1 MSLEI
6 KTGYMTAA
14 QIEELEK
21 NKKNQIGGATNM
33 TVSQV
38 SGSPMPGLNIDTAIA
53 NSGKDI
59 KVESPLQKP
68 AITPYKETQ
77 NLSGFMASQP
87 KQGTTT
93 AVTDTGLK
101 SFLEAER
108 VRKKNFLKQTIKIA
122 SMNQPDRAAEIQRL
136 STEFNI
142 PPSIVQDNLD
152 QMKNQSKLMEID
164 FDTLEVDSPILAD
177 QLRNLSFASV
187 AHDDLE
193 SLGAIEK
200 AFKWFKEGV
209 LEAPENMASGWKAG
223 NSIYDLGILGTE
235 IRDSGGDITPE
246 LQTQIDQLHEIM
258 ASNSGEGI
266 AHSAAQI
273 AGTMYEGTRDAFIES
288 GAQSLAVAGGTYI
301 ATLPFQGPFAFTP
314 GPEDVIAGAG
324 AAATGTMAF
333 VPSMTVNMM
342 RNSYE
347 IEGGISYIDLR
358 EMGATHE
365 NASNVS
371 NVVGMVNAS
380 LEMVGITAVTKPWRK
395 LWSGFVNK
403 KINQSITRG
412 GLAKDFFASYLL
424 GIGVETFT
432 EGTQEFV
439 NILGEEFTKM
449 IDEGV
454 DVESLFATEE
464 GMEELWGRLNEVM
477 VTTAQGMV
485 LLSLPGAT
493 TTYAAG
499 HSQVSNA
506 EKTTQLFEALSDG
519 AANST
524 LIERLPSEG
533 QKFVKEV
540 LKESDANTVYID
552 HEKFND
558 YLNKR
563 GIDPNSE
570 EAKEFFQDLGID
582 GQLEELAVT
591 GGDVAIPIEKYTT
604 NIAPTDHHPDL
615 APHIRVNQEHW
626 SASESENWL
635 KNNPDFKSNVEAIQ
649 KEADRVSNLTDIERE
664 NNVVYKEV
672 FDQLVSQGTSRED
685 SNAQAVMYSAVFEVL
700 GKEGN
705 VNPGE
710 LFQKYGLNIQRVFDG
725 QRIVEPKNIES
736 LAAEVKEAKKP
747 KIKPT
752 AEFET
757 LPTLS
762 SKNKKGVIDGENIAL
777 EAQMM
782 GTKNQGSNKRGIV
795 GDSLGGFTIESYA
808 EIKKEDYKNT
818 TINVDELIKNNK
830 DLKEAIYSDSGV
842 REFLGEDFTMN
853 PIISSKGKILDGENR
868 IAQLVKDGV
877 TEINVL
883 EGVPLKKKRKSKD
896 FPKRPYVPYPEGFSV
911 DRDAVL
917 AALPDNLKTLTIDS
931 TIKVGNRFFKVG
943 PSSMREDMNMVPMR
957 RDFKAEGIEY
967 DENVESLQITF
978 QDLDLLNAQHALERG
993 QEFRVIND
1001 QIIIKEIRAAASIS
1015 GDFSIE
1021 GMAPFFSK
1029 ENVQAILKQDKLTQ
1043 YYDIVEID
1051 APVNKN
1057 GIPLVRK
1064 QNSKNFLDKAKD
1076 GKGYIAIAKWAKDAP
1091 TTETSIDNVN
1101 TELNTAQREDI
1112 ESAQYDMPTMID
1124 FLENTLNINIE
1135 DLSEAEIAEQI
1146 QAQVYDPQ
1154 GRILDQAA
1162 FHGTGLTEFFEQFS
1176 TDFIGTGENGTAFG
1190 WGLYFASQRSVA
1202 EWYRDKLSRKMGGE
1216 KVTVTKADGTVIED
1230 ISSYSPEAYESWWME
1245 GRDIEGAID
1254 RAANQLASARAM
1266 QAQFMPFIEDI
1277 DMLDDGIL
1285 PEGFRFSKKANAS
1298 NNIMTLQWIP
1308 PVNRRSNKFKL
1319 TRLTNPKEAL
1329 WENLLVASGNTP
1341 KEVIDQV
1348 KEKIQTF
1355 IDIEE
1360 IDGGRVSTLEA
1371 RYNLLAEFSES
1382 TWVTEPNKPGSI
1394 YKVELAP
1401 AEEDY
1406 LIWDYNIKAQSDKVQ
1421 KIIKKLR
1428 KSHGLGNVRNMYSGQ
1443 EVYQQMMYSIGSSSF
1458 KEKEEASL
1466 QLLENGIRGIK
1477 FADGNTRQNLGGE
1490 GRVDWNYVIFDAADV
1505 EITQT
1510 FNQEA
1515 IEPSEPELTL
1525 EEFIDAKQY
1534 QGTHRAPTSSYGA
1547 PGHDLTDG
1555 MYPDDV
1561 YGPNGNRYYGDN
1573 SAAGEQAMAHMHA
1586 MRGKPDYEITVYRAA
1601 PKDAKTINPG
1611 DWVTTVKSYAD
1622 EHGFRQYDEGEYTVL
1637 SQKVKAKEIY
1647 TEGNS
1652 LFEWGYDPTERQ
1664 SEFFQ
1669 SVPIMDGREKL
1680 RKYGLDERKRNR
1692 NAEVALALQS
1702 RTRKKYGKIESWDYS
1717 KEAENKI
1724 ASWIAAEVR
1733 YKARQTDDP
1742 NSAVGWYSKKFQT
1755 ALDTLGKKYPEMI
1768 SESGFNNDSLPGVQA
1783 LENKQNARDFFT
1795 LIVAF
1800 TSDGQKVK
1808 ENFSLAAD
1816 LYSKFRKTGLLPESG
1831 KFGGERNVSMIAN
1844 AKRINQMVSEK
1855 GFQGTRDFLLQEQK
1869 VKELKAIAA
1878 AEGLKFESEFD
1889 VDMTLPMAAVVVGA
1903 KLGSFYANLMG
1914 LDSVVTMDRWFSRT
1928 INRMRGDLLMKPTQ
1942 KGLIRFR
1949 GLINQPNL
1957 TDEETILATI
1967 EPTRAYKN
1975 SGFKD
1980 KSVINKAANTIH
1992 KMAFGGLVDSP
2003 RNKGDRRF
2011 MQNAV
2016 TNARKKLKKSGIT
2029 LTEADIQAVLWY
2041 YEKQMYGELGAVA
2054 STQISFEEAA
2064 DILVNNKKVAPGINV
2079 EGPGGQQTE
2088 VFDQDKGTKRGSIQ
2102 FRNVGKRDQKTIIS
2116 LFEAADN
2123 STFIHESGHFFL
2135 QVMQDVAESAE
2146 ASEQIKTDWQATLDY
2161 LGVKSGED
2169 IGVKE
2174 HEKWAESFEKYL
2186 YEGKAPTIEMEGPFR
2201 KFKAWLQSV
2210 YKQATGLDIEINDEI
2225 RGVFD
2230 RLFGTTDEIRLA
2242 QEQNEMMA
2250 LFESPDVMGMDNNQ
2264 WLEYQEVVRKAA
2276 QEAED
2281 DLDQKKLAEVTRQN
2295 SKAYQREIKA
2305 MEEEVTKE
2313 AEAMPIYRV
2322 IHFLQTGEDINTK
2335 APLDGM
2341 PAIKMHTQ
2349 SLRDTFGPDILSK
2362 LPRRRKM
2369 HASDGTHHNEIAEM
2383 FGFESGLDMI
2393 TQMQTAQ
2400 PIKQFIKSQAAE
2412 RVARDSGAL
2421 SMNPQKLTEE
2431 AVKSIAGSKARGRLL
2446 KMQMDM
2452 TARKAKIPGTP
2463 INVLQEMA
2471 RQIVA
2476 NKTISNIHI
2485 KQARLAENRAYKAAQ
2500 KAILE
2505 ENWFEAHKQMQSQTL
2520 NYYVYREA
2528 EAAMDDVNKKL
2539 RYLDRIS
2546 KPKHA
2551 KKLDRD
2557 AIDAIYSLLDKV
2569 DLRRTRGTRKQT
2581 YSAWVQAQQAEGI
2594 DVPNAEEMQALL
2606 ENPDK
2611 THFKDMTYAK
2621 FVEFADS
2628 VKSIESI
2635 ARYKQNILDENEKIE
2650 FASLVDELVNTARTE
2665 YANKID
2671 KNTDTWVAET
2681 PDFRDTKVKS
2691 LLQFKGDFLA
2701 AHDKMEFVFEA
2712 MDGDK
2717 TNGVWWRTFFK
2728 RLSDA
2733 EDAETVMNE
2742 QYITALTE
2750 IIESKYTLT
2759 ERKNWQNT
2767 VNTRK
2772 GRFNKENIISI
2783 ALNWGNLENQKA
2795 VLDGFAGQEQA
2806 WDITEADVVT
2816 MLNQHMEAKD
2826 WQMIQEVWDLIDQL
2840 WPEISALQKK
2850 VTGLVPPKVEAAPFK
2865 TRFGTLKGGY
2875 YPLYYS
2881 REFTKKE
2888 RFRYESTLGDELYD
2902 KNSWVVAATRKG
2914 HTMARTDSAGQ
2925 LVRMDLKVLSEHMS
2939 NVIHDLTHREA
2950 VFYMNRLIKN
2960 ESIQGAVKGVMGKEV
2975 YNKIYPWIRRIANPK
2990 PPSYY
2995 FVDQVVN
3002 YGNTSATMVAMGFK
3016 VTTALV
3022 QPFGYSQSV
3031 AYLGKGWAWQGLM
3044 SFYSNPFE
3052 NKEAIFARSPMMRTR
3067 TKSLDRDIREAISDI
3082 TARDSRLKKIQ
3093 SKYFYFIGMMDMWV
3107 SLPTWQGAYE
3117 KAIHEGLSEK
3127 DAIAQGDSAVRMTQ
3141 SSGAVKDL
3149 ADIQGRED
3157 VFYKTF
3163 TKFYSYFSAYWNMT
3177 RRTKRLSK
3185 QGKITKVQAFEQFV
3199 WLTVLP
3205 ATLAEAL
3212 LGRGPSRDDDDDND
3226 NLTGWSSWALINALT
3241 FKFNGM
3247 VGVRDLVNA
3256 VKHPEFG
3263 VQSPWQDLFEMTS
3276 KAKGNA
3282 IDILAGEGNAND
3294 WKGLLLGISYA
3305 AKLPGRQISNMYEH
3319 LVEVFQDGEDFS
3331 FYEFMVSINRND

>member
-1 MSLEI
+1 M
-6 KTGYMTAA
+6 
-14 QIEELEK
+14 
-21 NKKNQIGGATNM
+21 
-33 TVSQV
+33 
-38 SGSPMPGLNIDTAIA
+38 
-53 NSGKDI
+53 
-59 KVESPLQKP
+59 
-68 AITPYKETQ
+68 
-77 NLSGFMASQP
+77 
-87 KQGTTT
+87 
-93 AVTDTGLK
+93 
-101 SFLEAER
+101 
-108 VRKKNFLKQTIKIA
+108 
-122 SMNQPDRAAEIQRL
+122 
-136 STEFNI
+136 
-142 PPSIVQDNLD
+142 
-152 QMKNQSKLMEID
+152 
-164 FDTLEVDSPILAD
+164 
-177 QLRNLSFASV
+177 
-187 AHDDLE
+187 
-193 SLGAIEK
+193 
-200 AFKWFKEGV
+200 
-209 LEAPENMASGWKAG
+209 
-223 NSIYDLGILGTE
+223 
-235 IRDSGGDITPE
+235 
-246 LQTQIDQLHEIM
+246 
-258 ASNSGEGI
+258 
-266 AHSAAQI
+266 
-273 AGTMYEGTRDAFIES
+273 
-288 GAQSLAVAGGTYI
+288 
-301 ATLPFQGPFAFTP
+301 
-314 GPEDVIAGAG
+314 
-324 AAATGTMAF
+324 
-333 VPSMTVNMM
+333 
-342 RNSYE
+342 
-347 IEGGISYIDLR
+347 
-358 EMGATHE
+358 
-365 NASNVS
+365 
-371 NVVGMVNAS
+371 
-380 LEMVGITAVTKPWRK
+380 
-395 LWSGFVNK
+395 
-403 KINQSITRG
+403 
-412 GLAKDFFASYLL
+412 
-424 GIGVETFT
+424 
-432 EGTQEFV
+432 
-439 NILGEEFTKM
+439 
-449 IDEGV
+449 
-454 DVESLFATEE
+454 
-464 GMEELWGRLNEVM
+464 
-477 VTTAQGMV
+477 
-485 LLSLPGAT
+485 
-493 TTYAAG
+493 
-499 HSQVSNA
+499 
-506 EKTTQLFEALSDG
+506 
-519 AANST
+519 
-524 LIERLPSEG
+524 
-533 QKFVKEV
+533 
-540 LKESDANTVYID
+540 
-552 HEKFND
+552 
-558 YLNKR
+558 
-563 GIDPNSE
+563 
-570 EAKEFFQDLGID
+570 
-582 GQLEELAVT
+582 
-591 GGDVAIPIEKYTT
+591 
-604 NIAPTDHHPDL
+604 
-615 APHIRVNQEHW
+615 
-626 SASESENWL
+626 
-635 KNNPDFKSNVEAIQ
+635 
-649 KEADRVSNLTDIERE
+649 
-664 NNVVYKEV
+664 
-672 FDQLVSQGTSRED
+672 
-685 SNAQAVMYSAVFEVL
+685 
-700 GKEGN
+700 
-705 VNPGE
+705 
-710 LFQKYGLNIQRVFDG
+710 
-725 QRIVEPKNIES
+725 
-736 LAAEVKEAKKP
+736 
-747 KIKPT
+747 
-752 AEFET
+752 
-757 LPTLS
+757 
-762 SKNKKGVIDGENIAL
+762 
-777 EAQMM
+777 
-782 GTKNQGSNKRGIV
+782 
-795 GDSLGGFTIESYA
+795 
-808 EIKKEDYKNT
+808 
-818 TINVDELIKNNK
+818 
-830 DLKEAIYSDSGV
+830 
-842 REFLGEDFTMN
+842 
-853 PIISSKGKILDGENR
+853 
-868 IAQLVKDGV
+868 
-877 TEINVL
+877 
-883 EGVPLKKKRKSKD
+883 
-896 FPKRPYVPYPEGFSV
+896 
-911 DRDAVL
+911 
-917 AALPDNLKTLTIDS
+917 
-931 TIKVGNRFFKVG
+931 
-943 PSSMREDMNMVPMR
+943 
-957 RDFKAEGIEY
+957 
-967 DENVESLQITF
+967 
-978 QDLDLLNAQHALERG
+978 
-993 QEFRVIND
+993 
-1001 QIIIKEIRAAASIS
+1001 
-1015 GDFSIE
+1015 
-1021 GMAPFFSK
+1021 
-1029 ENVQAILKQDKLTQ
+1029 
-1043 YYDIVEID
+1043 
-1051 APVNKN
+1051 
-1057 GIPLVRK
+1057 
-1064 QNSKNFLDKAKD
+1064 
-1076 GKGYIAIAKWAKDAP
+1076 
-1091 TTETSIDNVN
+1091 
-1101 TELNTAQREDI
+1101 
-1112 ESAQYDMPTMID
+1112 
-1124 FLENTLNINIE
+1124 
-1135 DLSEAEIAEQI
+1135 
-1146 QAQVYDPQ
+1146 
-1154 GRILDQAA
+1154 
-1162 FHGTGLTEFFEQFS
+1162 
-1176 TDFIGTGENGTAFG
+1176 
-1190 WGLYFASQRSVA
+1190 
-1202 EWYRDKLSRKMGGE
+1202 
-1216 KVTVTKADGTVIED
+1216 
-1230 ISSYSPEAYESWWME
+1230 
-1245 GRDIEGAID
+1245 
-1254 RAANQLASARAM
+1254 
-1266 QAQFMPFIEDI
+1266 
-1277 DMLDDGIL
+1277 
-1285 PEGFRFSKKANAS
+1285 
-1298 NNIMTLQWIP
+1298 
-1308 PVNRRSNKFKL
+1308 
-1319 TRLTNPKEAL
+1319 
-1329 WENLLVASGNTP
+1329 
-1341 KEVIDQV
+1341 
-1348 KEKIQTF
+1348 
-1355 IDIEE
+1355 
-1360 IDGGRVSTLEA
+1360 
-1371 RYNLLAEFSES
+1371 
-1382 TWVTEPNKPGSI
+1382 
-1394 YKVELAP
+1394 
-1401 AEEDY
+1401 
-1406 LIWDYNIKAQSDKVQ
+1406 IWDYRLADQSDKVK
-1421 KIIKKLR
+1421 KILKQLDKEHNLGRSGGFFHGSDVIKHMGYDSNLTGLKRSEIPKRTSQELLR
-1428 KSHGLGNVRNMYSGQ
+1428 R
-1443 EVYQQMMYSIGSSSF
+1443 
-1458 KEKEEASL
+1458 
-1466 QLLENGIRGIK
+1466 GIRGVK
-1477 FADGNTRQNLGGE
+1477 FADGKTRYTDNP
-1490 GRVDWNYVIFDAADV
+1490 DWNFVIFDEADV
-1505 EITQT
+1505 EITRA

-1515 IEPSEPELTL
+1515 VEPQGLREGEVMHFHSSPNIFDQFEINENRLGGTYPSGIYHHGTKARTTGYGDNTYRIAVELGKVGTYFPHTPKDVNQAMEDKYYEILLNNTGERGPSHKNWVRNQAKQFRKTGWMGGRLSGLEKREVWIAGGYDTIKDGQDFISFYPEAVRILEVNGKPAPPMREFFQSQQESELSL
-1525 EEFIDAKQY
+1525 EEFIDARQY

-1586 MRGKPDYEITVYRAA
+1586 MRNKPDYEITVYRAA

-1637 SQKVKAKEIY
+1637 SKKVKAKEIY

-1652 LFEWGYDPTERQ
+1652 LFEWGYSPTERQ

-1669 SVPIMDGREKL
+1669 TVPIMDGREKL
-1680 RKYGLDERKRNR
+1680 RKYGLDERKRNK
-1692 NAEVALALQS
+1692 NQDVALALQS
-1702 RTRKKYGKIESWDYS
+1702 RQRKKYGFIDFNDTS
-1717 KEAENKI
+1717 KEAESKI

-1733 YKARQTDDP
+1733 YKARQVDDQ
-1742 NSAVGWYSKKFQT
+1742 NSAVGWYSVKFQT
-1755 ALDTLGKKYPEMI
+1755 ALDTLSKKYPELI
-1768 SESGFNNDSLPGVQA
+1768 SDSAFNNSSLPGVKA
-1783 LENKQNARDFFT
+1783 LENYQNAREFFT
-1795 LIVAF
+1795 LLVAI

-1808 ENFSLAAD
+1808 QNFALAAD
-1816 LYSKFRKTGLLPESG
+1816 LYDKFRTTGVVPESG
-1831 KFGGERNVSMIAN
+1831 NFGGERNASMIAN
-1844 AKRINQMVSEK
+1844 AKRINQMINEK
-1855 GFQGTRDFLLQEQK
+1855 GFKGTRDFLLQVQT
-1869 VKELKAIAA
+1869 VGELNKIAA
-1878 AEGLKFESEFD
+1878 QEKLKFDSGFL
-1889 VDMTLPMAAVVVGA
+1889 VDTKLPMASVVIGA
-1903 KLGSFYANLMG
+1903 KLGTFYANLMG
-1914 LDSVVTMDRWFSRT
+1914 MDGYVTMDRWFSRT
-1928 INRMRGDLLMKPTQ
+1928 INRYRGDLLMKPTQ
-1942 KGLIRFR
+1942 SGLKSFR
-1949 GLINQPNL
+1949 ELINQPNL
-1957 TDEETILATI
+1957 TDEETILATV
-1967 EPTRAYKN
+1967 EPARAYAR

-1980 KSVINKAANTIH
+1980 KTAINQAANTIY
-1992 KMAFGGLVDSP
+1992 KAAFGALNDVP
-2003 RNKGDRRF
+2003 RNKSDRRF
-2011 MQNAV
+2011 MQNV
-2016 TNARKKLKKSGIT
+2016 VSNARKRLKTSGIN

-2041 YEKQMYGELGAVA
+2041 YEKQLYGELGAVA
-2054 STQISFEEAA
+2054 SAEISFEEAA
-2064 DILVNNKKVAPGINV
+2064 DILVNNKKVAPGVNV

-2102 FRNVGKRDQKTIIS
+2102 FRNVGRRDQKTIIS

-2146 ASEQIKTDWQATLDY
+2146 ASDAIKADWQSTLNY

-2169 IGVKE
+2169 IGVRE

-2230 RLFGTTDEIRLA
+2230 RLFGTKDEIRLA

-2335 APLDGM
+2335 APLEGM
-2341 PAIKMHTQ
+2341 PALKMHTQ
-2349 SLRDTFGPDILSK
+2349 SLRDTFGPDILGK

-2369 HASDGTHHNEIAEM
+2369 HAADGTHHNEIAEM

-2400 PIKQFIKSQAAE
+2400 PIKQFIKAQAAE

-2551 KKLDRD
+2551 KKLARD

-2635 ARYKQNILDENEKIE
+2635 ARYKQNILVENEKME

-2665 YANKID
+2665 YSNKID
-2671 KNTDTWVAET
+2671 KTTDTWVAET

-2717 TNGVWWRTFFK
+2717 TNGVWWNAFFG
-2728 RLSDA
+2728 RLA
-2733 EDAETVMNE
+2733 EAENRETVMNE

-2759 ERKNWQNT
+2759 ERKDWQNT

-2826 WQMIQEVWDLIDQL
+2826 WQMVQEVWDLIDQL

-2914 HTMARTDSAGQ
+2914 HTIARTDSAGQ

-2960 ESIQGAVKGVMGKEV
+2960 ESIQGAIKGVMGKEV
-2975 YNKIYPWIRRIANPK
+2975 YNKIYPWIRRVANPK

-3127 DAIAQGDSAVRMTQ
+3127 EAIAQGDSAVRMTQ

-3185 QGKITKVQAFEQFV
+3185 QGKISKVQAFEQFV

-3241 FKFNGM
+3241 FKFNGL

-3256 VKHPEFG
+3256 IKHPEFG
-3263 VQSPWQDLFEMTS
+3263 VQSPWQDMFEMGS
-3276 KAKGNA
+3276 KANQNA

-3331 FYEFMVSINRND
+3331 FYEFMVSVNRND